1 MDNISIAL
9 VREYLSRKARNIN
22 GRLKHKGGID
32 KTWTVDY
39 GLDCGLEP
47 GLNYGPKVAQNHSED
62 FDSKIL
68 IIIIIPKLNAN
79 QSYSFLDSF
88 SN

>member
-1 MDNISIAL
+1 M
-9 VREYLSRKARNIN
+9 
-22 GRLKHKGGID
+22 GRD